1 MSCFVDEMVANEDNV
16 LNYNEQMNGSYESS
30 IDIFAHD
37 DRFSC
42 DNPIPFDSYTTNPSN
57 VYKNNN
63 GCHETNLHQ
72 AYLIDEDEFELKP
85 ATNEIE
91 LVFKQVSHS
100 ISTGTTNERQILSDI
115 NGFASAG
122 QILAVMG
129 PSGSGKTTFLN
140 ILSGRTKS
148 TFGEITLNGQ
158 PMNKQIRRQICYVL
172 QQDIFFPNLTLKQTL
187 MVSGDDKD
195 I

>member
-1 MSCFVDEMVANEDNV
+1 MPCFVDEMVVNEDNV

-37 DRFSC
+37 DRLSC
-42 DNPIPFDSYTTNPSN
+42 DNPIPFDSYTTNASNMSN

-72 AYLIDEDEFELKP
+72 AYLIDEDEFELNKP
-85 ATNEIE
+85 AINEIE

-100 ISTGTTNERQILSDI
+100 IAPGTVNERQILSDI

-187 MVSGDDKD
+187 MVS
-195 I
+195 